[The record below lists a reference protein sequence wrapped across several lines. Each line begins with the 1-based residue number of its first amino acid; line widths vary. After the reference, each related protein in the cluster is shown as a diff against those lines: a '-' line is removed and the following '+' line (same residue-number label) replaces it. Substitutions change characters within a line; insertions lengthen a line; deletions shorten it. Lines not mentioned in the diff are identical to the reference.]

1 MSRLHLNL
9 DNDLIEEIS
18 SDFDLRAP
26 NKEALIELIKTLSG
40 GYNSDDMQV
49 LNLATGVGKTYLMA
63 AFIEYLRKQGIKNV
77 LIVTPGKTVQA
88 KTVQNFSMGSPRYI
102 AGSPVPVDVV
112 TPKDYSQWIKRQNSS
127 IQQLPIGRA
136 GELAML
142 AFVFNIQQLIAPND
156 TEGATKG
163 SSQDSIRRK
172 PRRFDENAGVLFDYL
187 KELDDL
193 VVIADESHLYSS
205 KAKAFSAAL
214 KELNPAVIIGLTAS
228 PSKVDN
234 VIYRYP
240 LYRAIQDGYVKK
252 PVLAFRKNGYGAD
265 QSSEEQQLRDALS
278 LRTIKQN
285 YYTEYAKIKSLKP
298 LNAVLFVVC
307 SDVEHAN
314 QMASLLTSSE
324 YLGSKEAVL
333 QIDSKHEDGII
344 QKRLEELDSPHSKV
358 LAVVSVNKLKEGWD
372 VKNIAV
378 VVTLRA
384 MASEVLTQQTMG
396 RGLRLPFGKVTG
408 IDHID
413 QLDIIAHQSFKEILR
428 AENVL
433 EQFGLEAAA
442 GNATS
447 EEIRQQ
453 IQQAASRLSGASGY
467 IQYEQ
472 YGKGSDGYISF
483 SDQTP
488 SADGMVEI
496 GAVNLAP
503 LDSRTHDDMR
513 SKYRVQD
520 KKSESHASKDSSPIP
535 EINHAIGFRQIQR
548 KSHFADVSY
557 DFPRTVIEAEQP
569 PILLEEIDKNE
580 VQEAAQRVTSS
591 GDILHRKEIVATLS
605 RLKAVDVDSATI
617 DSMPVDEEEV
627 KKSLLS
633 SIMSMQS
640 LIIDKNQQIY
650 AEKYL
655 IPQFISY
662 VSVEKWT
669 VKSLAS
675 AAAEL
680 QDILRNFTSQNI
692 QKMREIPKFLPL
704 KLPHEGRI
712 LKPGEKIYS
721 QESVEDN
728 ESYMNRRYY
737 NGWRKSLFEEVSFDA
752 YNTEFRLAR
761 ILDTSPQIRWWHR
774 LEQSDKAYISYTLK
788 NKYNPDFVVFDE
800 NNTHWIIETKNNRG
814 KDDERVQI
822 KRKAAEVVVKR
833 LVSNKDYA
841 GQKWGYLIAYQ
852 SDIDRIESWEEL
864 KSRVDPITSF
874 IS

>member
-9 DNDLIEEIS
+9 DNDLVEEIS

-102 AGSPVPVDVV
+102 TGSPVPVDVV

-127 IQQLPIGRA
+127 IQRLPIGRA

-214 KELNPAVIIGLTAS
+214 KELNPAVTIGLTAS

-307 SDVEHAN
+307 SDVDHAN
-314 QMASLLTSSE
+314 QMVRLLSSPE

-333 QIDSKHEDGII
+333 QIDSKHEGEIT
-344 QKRLEELDSPHSKV
+344 QKRLEELDTPHSKV

-433 EQFGLEAAA
+433 EQFGLEAAV
-442 GNATS
+442 GDATT
-447 EEIRQQ
+447 EEEVRQAVSQ
-453 IQQAASRLSGASGY
+453 FCGAPEY
-467 IQYEQ
+467 VQ
-472 YGKGSDGYISF
+472 YGQYGQSSDGYMSV
-483 SDQTP
+483 SKSQTS
-488 SADGMVEI
+488 SASGATEI
-496 GAVNLAP
+496 GAVKLVP
-503 LDSRTHDDMR
+503 LDLLDYDNMR
-513 SKYRVQD
+513 SKYRA
-520 KKSESHASKDSSPIP
+520 KNEKSEDHSSKCPSSIS
-535 EINHAIGFRQIQR
+535 EIDHIVGFWRVQR
-548 KSHFADVSY
+548 NSRLADVSY
-557 DFPRTVIEAEQP
+557 NFPRTVVEAEQP

-580 VQEAAQRVTSS
+580 VKEAAQRVTSN
-591 GDILHRKEIVATLS
+591 GDILHRKEIIATLS
-605 RLKAVDVDSATI
+605 KLKAVDIDSATI
-617 DSMPVDEEEV
+617 ESMPVDEESV
-627 KKSLLS
+627 NKSLLYT
-633 SIMSMQS
+633 IMSMQS
-640 LIIDKNQQIY
+640 LPEYPGMKPY
-650 AEKYL
+650 AENYL
-655 IPQFISY
+655 IPQFVSY
-662 VSVEKWT
+662 VPIEKWT
-669 VKSLAS
+669 KKSLVS
-675 AAAEL
+675 AAAEMKDL
-680 QDILRNFTSQNI
+680 LKNFINKNI
-692 QKMREIPKFLPL
+692 QKTREVPKIVPL
-704 KLPHEGRI
+704 KLPREGRI
-712 LKPGEKIYS
+712 LKPNEKVYP
-721 QESVEDN
+721 QGSVEKSKD
-728 ESYMNRRYY
+728 YVNRRYY

-761 ILDTSPQIRWWHR
+761 ILDTSSQILWWHR
-774 LEQSDKAYISYTLK
+774 LGSADNAYVSYTQK

-800 NNTHWIIETKNNRG
+800 NNTYWIIETKNNQG
-814 KDDERVQI
+814 KDDELVQE

-833 LVSNKDYA
+833 LVSNEDYV
-841 GQKWGYLIAYQ
+841 GQRWGYLIAYQ
-852 SDIDRIESWEEL
+852 SDIDRIESWDEL
-864 KSRVDPITSF
+864 KFRVNPITNF
-874 IS
+874 ID

>member
-1 MSRLHLNL
+1 MSRLHLTL
-9 DNDLIEEIS
+9 DDYLVEEIT

-26 NKEALIELIKTLSG
+26 NKEALIELIKTLNG

-49 LNLATGVGKTYLMA
+49 LNLATGVGKTYLTA
-63 AFIEYLRKQGIKNV
+63 AFIEYLRKQGIGNV

-102 AGSPVPVDVV
+102 VGSPVPVDVV
-112 TPKDYSQWIKRQNSS
+112 TPQDYSKWVERQNRNV
-127 IQQLPIGRA
+127 QRLPIGST
-136 GELAML
+136 GELATL
-142 AFVFNIQQLIAPND
+142 AFVFNIQQLIAPKE

-163 SSQDSIRRK
+163 STQDSIRRK

-187 KELDDL
+187 KGLDDL

-205 KAKAFSAAL
+205 SAKAFSAAL
-214 KELNPAVIIGLTAS
+214 RELHPAATIGLTAS
-228 PSKVDN
+228 PLKADN

-252 PVLAFRKNGYGAD
+252 PVLAFRKDGYGAD
-265 QSSEEQQLRDALS
+265 RSSEEQQLRDALS
-278 LRTIKQN
+278 LRIIKQD
-285 YYTEYAKIKSLKP
+285 YYTEYAKINSFKP

-314 QMASLLTSSE
+314 QVTRLLASPE
-324 YLGSKEAVL
+324 YLGSAESVL
-333 QIDSKHEDGII
+333 QIDSKHEDEVT

-433 EQFGLEAAA
+433 EQFGLEAAV
-442 GNATS
+442 GDATT
-447 EEIRQQ
+447 EEIRQAVSQ
-453 IQQAASRLSGASGY
+453 FCGAPEY

-472 YGKGSDGYISF
+472 YGQDSDGYMRLSEN
-483 SDQTP
+483 QT
-488 SADGMVEI
+488 SSVDGGAAEI
-496 GAVNLAP
+496 GALKLVPIDL
-503 LDSRTHDDMR
+503 LGHDGMR
-513 SKYRVQD
+513 NKYRTKDEKPEDHSSASLSSISEIDHVVGFWRVQRN
-520 KKSESHASKDSSPIP
+520 S
-535 EINHAIGFRQIQR
+535 RL
-548 KSHFADVSY
+548 ADVSY
-557 DFPRTVIEAEQP
+557 NFPRTVVEAEQP

-580 VQEAAQRVTSS
+580 VKEAARRVTSN
-591 GDILHRKEIVATLS
+591 GDILHRKEIIATLS
-605 RLKAVDVDSATI
+605 KLKAVDIDSATI
-617 DSMPVDEEEV
+617 ESMPVDEESV
-627 KKSLLS
+627 NKSLLYT
-633 SIMSMQS
+633 IMSMQS
-640 LIIDKNQQIY
+640 LPEYPGMKPY
-650 AEKYL
+650 AENYL
-655 IPQFISY
+655 IPQFVSY
-662 VSVEKWT
+662 VSIEKWT
-669 VKSLAS
+669 KKSLVS
-675 AAAEL
+675 AAAEMKDL
-680 QDILRNFTSQNI
+680 LKNFINNNI
-692 QKMREIPKFLPL
+692 QKTREVPKIVPL

-712 LKPGEKIYS
+712 LKPNEKVYP
-721 QESVEDN
+721 QGSVEKSKD
-728 ESYMNRRYY
+728 YVNRRYY

-761 ILDTSPQIRWWHR
+761 ILDTSSQILWWHR
-774 LEQSDKAYISYTLK
+774 LGSADNAYVSYTPK

-800 NNTHWIIETKNNRG
+800 NNTYWIIETKNNQG
-814 KDDERVQI
+814 KDDELVQE

-833 LVSNKDYA
+833 LVSNEDYF
-841 GQKWGYLIAYQ
+841 GQRWGYLIAYQ
-852 SDIDRIESWEEL
+852 SDIDRIESWDEL
-864 KSRVDPITSF
+864 KFRVNPITNF